1 LTLVE
6 NDTIFTNI
14 YRAYQLKFMNSCKIL
29 ILEDNEADADLIKIC
44 LHRFNITYEIVHAKG
59 KKEFITA
66 LQQQQFDII
75 LSDHALPQFSS
86 FEALEEIKKQ
96 QLQIPFILVTGTV
109 SEEFAVDILKRGAD
123 DYILKNNLTR
133 LPTAI
138 TQAIEIHKIKNEKIK
153 AEQDLKIAHQKIL
166 FHLENAPLGFI
177 EWNNEL
183 QVKSWSKRA
192 EEIFGWTEK
201 EVIEDKKNGLSLV
214 YTDDIPLII
223 QIGVQLASGEVERNS
238 IQNRN
243 FTKAGKVI
251 WCQWFNSVL
260 KDGNGKVVSILSL
273 VQDITVQKNAE
284 VEITK
289 EKMLSDSIVN
299 SLPGIFY
306 LFDSNRVFLRWNKN
320 FEKVTGYTA
329 TEIANINPTDFYEGE
344 GKKIVYENFET
355 VLKKGESAF
364 EANLVTK
371 TGKKIPYYFTG
382 LLIQY
387 EGKPCLI
394 GTGIDITHRKKAEEE
409 IQQSNDRFKLIAL
422 ATNDVVSDWDLT
434 NDNIW
439 WNDRFYTLFNYE
451 KNKGSSNINS
461 WYNGIHPNDKK
472 RVISSINTAI
482 KAGQTYWYDEYRFLK
497 ADGTTVDIFDR
508 GYLILDENNKA
519 CRMVGAMQDIT
530 ERKKAEEQILKTNER
545 FNLIA
550 LATNDMV
557 WDWNLITNE
566 VWWNEQYHALF
577 NHQRKNK
584 INKIYHWYD
593 GIHPE
598 DKERVIKAIHQ
609 SIDTRQTYWSDEYRF
624 LKGDGTTVF
633 VFDRGYIICDEN
645 NKPYRMVGAILDI
658 TQRKKAEVEIKQ
670 VNKELRE
677 LSGHLQSVREEE
689 RLQIAQN
696 IHDELGQQ
704 LTGLKI
710 DIEWMNTK
718 ISEKDVLLKQKAK
731 ELIPLIRGTIQTVR
745 RISSNLRPSMLDDLG
760 LVAALEWQ
768 SQETEKRFDIKVN
781 FISNIP
787 DTNLSIE
794 ITTALFRIYQE
805 ALTNAIRHA
814 NAHEIK
820 SFLQIQEN
828 SIILEVEDNGKGIDT
843 EKKRKNKSFGLLG
856 IKERTFALG
865 GTFELKSHIGKGTLI
880 KIVIPL

>member
-1 LTLVE
+1 
-6 NDTIFTNI
+6 
-14 YRAYQLKFMNSCKIL
+14 MNLCKIL

-44 LHRFNITYEIVHAKG
+44 LQRSDISCETIHAKG
-59 KKEFITA
+59 KKEFIAT
-66 LQQQQFDII
+66 LKQHQFDII

-86 FEALEEIKKQ
+86 FEALAEIKKL

-133 LPTAI
+133 LPSAI
-138 TQAIEIHKIKNEKIK
+138 IQAIEIHKIKNEKIK
-153 AEQDLKIAHQKIL
+153 AEQDLLIAHKKIL

-177 EWNNEL
+177 EWDNKL

-192 EEIFGWTEK
+192 EEIFGWAEK
-201 EVIEDKKNGLSLV
+201 EVIEAQKNGVSLV
-214 YTDDIPLII
+214 NTEDTPLII
-223 QIGVQLASGEVERNS
+223 QIGVQLVSGEVERNS

-260 KDGNGKVVSILSL
+260 KDGNGKVISILSL
-273 VQDITVQKNAE
+273 VQDITEQKNAE

-289 EKMLSDSIVN
+289 EKILSDSIVN

-329 TEIANINPTDFYEGE
+329 AEIANINPIDFYEGE
-344 GKKIVYENFET
+344 GKKLVYENFET

-371 TGKKIPYYFTG
+371 TGEKIPYYFTG
-382 LLIQY
+382 QLIQY

-394 GTGIDITHRKKAEEE
+394 GSGIDITDRKKAEEE
-409 IQQSNDRFKLIAL
+409 IQQSNERFKLIAL

-439 WNDRFYTLFNYE
+439 WNDRFYSLFNYDR
-451 KNKGSSNINS
+451 NKDVSNINS
-461 WYNGIHPNDKK
+461 WYNGIHPKDKK
-472 RVISSINTAI
+472 RVISGINNAI

-508 GYLILDENNKA
+508 GYLILDENNKP

-530 ERKKAEEQILKTNER
+530 ERKKAEDQILKTNER

-557 WDWNLITNE
+557 WDWNLITNDI
-566 VWWNEQYHALF
+566 WWNEQYHALF

-584 INKIYHWYD
+584 INKIDHWYN

-598 DKERVIKAIHQ
+598 DKERVIKAIHH
-609 SIDTRQTYWSDEYRF
+609 SINTRQTYWSDEYRF

-645 NKPYRMVGAILDI
+645 NKPYRMVGAMLDI

-718 ISEKDVLLKQKAK
+718 ISEKDILLKQKAK

-781 FISNIP
+781 FISDIP

-820 SFLQIQEN
+820 SYLQIQEN
-828 SIILEVEDNGKGIDT
+828 SIILEVKDNGKGIDA

-865 GTFELKSHIGKGTLI
+865 GTFEFKSKIGKGTFI
-880 KIVIPL
+880 RIVIPL

>member
-1 LTLVE
+1 
-6 NDTIFTNI
+6 
-14 YRAYQLKFMNSCKIL
+14 MNSCKIL